1 MSEINDTEKPSSK
14 FWNSKA
20 LSGLWI
26 VCVGI
31 FFFLS
36 NSGYISGEVL
46 SKLWP
51 LLIIIP
57 GLFHILRSNK

>member
-1 MSEINDTEKPSSK
+1 MNENDSTEKPSSK

-26 VCVGI
+26 VFVGI
-31 FFFLS
+31 FFLLA

-57 GLFHILRSNK
+57 GLFHLYRSGK